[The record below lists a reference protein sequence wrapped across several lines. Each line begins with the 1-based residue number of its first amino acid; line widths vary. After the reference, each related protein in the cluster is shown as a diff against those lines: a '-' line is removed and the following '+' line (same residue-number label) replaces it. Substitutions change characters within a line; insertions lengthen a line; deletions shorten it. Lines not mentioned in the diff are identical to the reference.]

1 MDPMTRHE
9 PSEQFVRQL
18 TDYQSRLRA
27 YVLAILG
34 NPDAVGDVLQDTN
47 VVLWRKASQFV
58 EGTDFGAW
66 ARSVAYFEVLA
77 YRKRRNHDRHVFDDD
92 LLREVADEAAKQTD
106 ALDAELVTLQHCVE
120 RLSQLD
126 QRLIQ
131 ARYAPGGSVKELAR
145 LRGKSAGAISLA
157 LYRIRN
163 ELAECIEQALGRKG
177 AVGAS
182 PDSLED
188 CR

>member
-1 MDPMTRHE
+1 MAPIASHE
-9 PSEQFVRQL
+9 PNEQFVRQL

-47 VVLWRKASQFV
+47 VALWRKASQFV

-77 YRKRRNHDRHVFDDD
+77 YRKRRNQDRHVFDDD

-106 ALDAELVTLQHCVE
+106 TLDAELVTLQRCVE

-126 QRLIQ
+126 QRLVQ
-131 ARYAPGGSVKELAR
+131 ARYTPGGSVKELAR
-145 LRGKSAGAISLA
+145 QRGKSAGAISLA

-163 ELAECIEQALGRKG
+163 ELADCIEQSLGRKG
-177 AVGAS
+177 AGGTS
-182 PDSLED
+182 RNGLED
-188 CR
+188 CK

>member
-1 MDPMTRHE
+1 MARRE

-34 NPDAVGDVLQDTN
+34 NPDAVGDVLQETN
-47 VVLWRKASQFV
+47 VALWRKASQFV
-58 EGTDFGAW
+58 DGTDFGAW

-77 YRKRRNHDRHVFDDD
+77 YRKRRNKDRHVFDDD
-92 LLREVADEAAKQTD
+92 LLREVAAEAAEQTD
-106 ALDAELVTLQHCVE
+106 ALDAELVTLQRCVE

-126 QRLIQ
+126 QRLVQ
-131 ARYAPGGSVKELAR
+131 SRYAPGGSVKELAK

-163 ELAECIEQALGRKG
+163 ELADCIEQSSGRNG
-177 AVGAS
+177 AVRAS
-182 PDSLED
+182 RSSMEDSK
-188 CR
+188 